1 MTDPTGTPYGDDAP
15 EDDPGTAQT
24 KAENTQGMSNPHD
37 RPVQLSWLHGAVDIL
52 LEVAKDQPS
61 PGHRAYAQLKALML
75 AGWLAPEE
83 RTLAVPNGLVLTEVQ
98 WKALAEYDDVT
109 VVLPGG
115 QRALTLRVSAS
126 HPRPHFQPGS
136 PFHEELWAER
146 ARAAIEASG
155 QAWGRG
161 YGKTTSPSTETHDWK
176 VPVPRSFLTNLV
188 AFAHALREAG
198 DYAAAN
204 SLDTF
209 LASIDAELMQF
220 GIDHIDSGRDKL
232 PDMNAQ
238 ARTKHLIHA
247 MTYDPQL
254 YRDVRTV
261 LEYVSAG
268 RRGIG
273 ALGTYPDNVARR
285 ALGRLDDL
293 ERATGNPPPL
303 TPEAVR
309 RAGEGLTGKTFT
321 VKIPGGTSPTGRLGW
336 PTQPQPQHV
345 PFGGPGGQEQVDAY
359 MESYEREHGAQ
370 PQRTILSDRMKR
382 ILREQFADG
391 YDQIIESQSRH
402 TPHPATTEED
412 LRHQLGQRTDDCAK
426 VRDALLPIL
435 QSHEQTKDEVATP
448 QPDTLRAGYVAK
460 IAAGLILWY
469 AVEVERLK
477 RDGIPGVIHEVDR
490 AFYDLAVKERNLERM
505 KLDRME
511 NEVNQLKGAL
521 ESTQRGLVRMET
533 QRDDLRTAIAMA
545 AGVDPDQI
553 SEIDTDYED
562 LLKETLAQREASRLV
577 QDAVA
582 EDQS

>member
-24 KAENTQGMSNPHD
+24 EAENTQGMSKPHD

-52 LEVAKDQPS
+52 LEAAQAYQSHTDERTIDDRYFMAQ
-61 PGHRAYAQLKALML
+61 AYAQVKALML

-83 RTLAVPNGLVLTEVQ
+83 RTLAVPNGLVLTEAQ

-155 QAWGRG
+155 QALGRG

-261 LEYVSAG
+261 LEYVSTG

-321 VKIPGGTSPTGRLGW
+321 VKIPGGTSPTGQLRDTE
-336 PTQPQPQHV
+336 P
-345 PFGGPGGQEQVDAY
+345 
-359 MESYEREHGAQ
+359 Q
-370 PQRTILSDRMKR
+370 PQRTTLSDRMKR
-382 ILREQFADG
+382 IFREQFADG

-477 RDGIPGVIHEVDR
+477 RDGIPGVIHEVDQ
-490 AFYDLAVKERNLERM
+490 AFYDLAVKERNLERI
-505 KLDRME
+505 KFEHME

-521 ESTQRGLVRMET
+521 ESTQQGLVRMEQ
-533 QRDDLRTAIAMA
+533 QRDELRAMIITA
-545 AGVDPDQI
+545 AGFDPEKVSTTDVDYVKLANLLDRNEQI
-553 SEIDTDYED
+553 YDSEYDACLVPVETKPED
-562 LLKETLAQREASRLV
+562 ES
-577 QDAVA
+577 
-582 EDQS
+582 